1 MQHLQEETDH
11 RNQQFFFFAKWPKIP
26 LEEILMMIYFWSM
39 DQTRKSTA
47 NMMSI
52 NNIQPSLYSFPKFG
66 RCMFSGHRNKP
77 IHSVWGNSCRKV
89 RRYQI

>member
-52 NNIQPSLYSFPKFG
+52 NNI
-66 RCMFSGHRNKP
+66 
-77 IHSVWGNSCRKV
+77 
-89 RRYQI
+89 